1 MTLAVLQFVLGVASI
16 VVLTVSVIR
25 HGERADETGF
35 VALGLAAANFALFVV
50 RYGILSRRPERPKP
64 N

>member
-1 MTLAVLQFVLGVASI
+1 VTLAVLQFVLGVASI
-16 VVLTVSVIR
+16 VVLTVFVIR

-35 VALGLAAANFALFVV
+35 VALGLTAANFALLVV
-50 RYGILSRRPERPKP
+50 RYGILRRRPERPKP